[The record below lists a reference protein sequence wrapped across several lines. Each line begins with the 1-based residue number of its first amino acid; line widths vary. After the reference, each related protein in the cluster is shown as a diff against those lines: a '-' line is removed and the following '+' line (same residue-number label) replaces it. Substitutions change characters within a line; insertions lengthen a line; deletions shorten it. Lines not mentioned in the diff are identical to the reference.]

1 MPRKSFNCDQRRAMT
16 RHIAGVFKSLDNL
29 FSSKGEDIRGELLS
43 LLIDRAR
50 PIQGMQVKSEVHGEL
65 VKVVFGE
72 LIEKQGI
79 HINEDDGTARMSP
92 KLLEKEMGKS
102 RMLKQRAARDAA
114 MKVHP
119 AGKMRRCQEVL
130 VVLTA

>member
-1 MPRKSFNCDQRRAMT
+1 
-16 RHIAGVFKSLDNL
+16 
-29 FSSKGEDIRGELLS
+29 
-43 LLIDRAR
+43 
-50 PIQGMQVKSEVHGEL
+50 MQVKSEVHGEL

-102 RMLKQRAARDAA
+102 RMLKQRAAATKA
-114 MKVHP
+114 YST
-119 AGKMRRCQEVL
+119 GKLRWRQEAL
-130 VVLTA
+130 VSV

>member
-50 PIQGMQVKSEVHGEL
+50 PIQGMQVKSDVHGEL
-65 VKVVFGE
+65 VEAVLGE
-72 LIEKQGI
+72 LIEKQGV
-79 HINEDDGTARMSP
+79 HINEDDRMARMSP

-102 RMLKQRAARDAA
+102 RMLKQRAAAT
-114 MKVHP
+114 KVYST
-119 AGKMRRCQEVL
+119 GKLRRRQQAL
-130 VVLTA
+130 VSV